1 MGSFRS
7 LRVWQIALDLTGDVY
22 SITQKGEILK
32 DFGLKDQM
40 RRSAVSIA
48 SNIAEGVELG
58 SDKLTIRHFR
68 IARGS
73 TAELITQLIIAQRA
87 GYLSQEEAEPLIE
100 TCGKIGATLNKL
112 ISIRQNEERMQ

>member
-1 MGSFRS
+1 MTRN
-7 LRVWQIALDLTGDVY
+7 
-22 SITQKGEILK
+22 GEISK

-40 RRSAVSIA
+40 QRSAVSIA

-58 SDKLTIRHFR
+58 SNKLTIRHFR

-87 GYLSQEEAEPLIE
+87 GYLTEEETESLIE

-112 ISIRQNEERMQ
+112 ILLRQKEDRTL